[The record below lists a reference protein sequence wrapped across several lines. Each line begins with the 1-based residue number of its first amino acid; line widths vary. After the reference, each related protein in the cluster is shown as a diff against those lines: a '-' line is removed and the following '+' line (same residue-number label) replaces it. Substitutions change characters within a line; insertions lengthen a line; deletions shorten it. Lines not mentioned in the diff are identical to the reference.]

1 MILLTLITAAVKTKC
16 TTIHG
21 NCMAFEYLLVAT
33 ATFFLISAV
42 DFFFVITRLQNVSLW
57 PPFRLNEML

>member
-42 DFFFVITRLQNVSLW
+42 DFFFCDNQTAECFFVASL
-57 PPFRLNEML
+57 